1 MYPCAWQAKGSAAEG
16 LQAGTGTAVARPGIF
31 CPTFPGA
38 SLSDC
43 VIRLVI
49 TSQHLINISCF
60 CDLAELVLPL
70 HTSEGGHI
78 TLEVVFGGGSQNS
91 VEVPRFPLFS
101 WRRWGAQP
109 HLK

>member
-78 TLEVVFGGGSQNS
+78 TLEVVFGG
-91 VEVPRFPLFS
+91 VPRIQ
-101 WRRWGAQP
+101 WRSLGSLCLAGGGGEP
-109 HLK
+109 SLT